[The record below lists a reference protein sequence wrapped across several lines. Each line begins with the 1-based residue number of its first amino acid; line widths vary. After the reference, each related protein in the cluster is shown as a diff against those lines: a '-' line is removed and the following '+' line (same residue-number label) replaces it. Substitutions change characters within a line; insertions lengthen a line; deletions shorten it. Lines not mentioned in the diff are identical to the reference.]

1 MHCIWMFKNINYKLS
16 AVQKYF
22 YRAHMQDFS
31 QLHIIKMLYCWFGNM
46 DRWVNAAFMAFTEIS
61 VS

>member
-1 MHCIWMFKNINYKLS
+1 MQNRTKKLHQVAKAFLKGMSISKMHCIWMLENINYKLS

-31 QLHIIKMLYCWFGNM
+31 
-46 DRWVNAAFMAFTEIS
+46 
-61 VS
+61 